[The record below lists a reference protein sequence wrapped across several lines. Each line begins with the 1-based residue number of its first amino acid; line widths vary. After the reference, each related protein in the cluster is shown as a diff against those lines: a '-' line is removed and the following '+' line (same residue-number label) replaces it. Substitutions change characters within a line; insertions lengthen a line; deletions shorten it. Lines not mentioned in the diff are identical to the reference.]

1 MNIGTL
7 VFLIILVILLLA
19 YLVYSCI
26 SIVRSDIEKRKTKKL
41 ESKEGIL
48 LRNMASS

>member
-1 MNIGTL
+1 MNIFIL
-7 VFLIILVILLLA
+7 ILLIILVSLLLA

-26 SIVRSDIEKRKTKKL
+26 SIMRSDIEKRRTKKL

-48 LRNMASS
+48 LKNMENS

>member
-1 MNIGTL
+1 MNIL
-7 VFLIILVILLLA
+7 FFILLIILVILLLA

-26 SIVRSDIEKRKTKKL
+26 SIMRSDIEKRRTKKL

-48 LRNMASS
+48 LKNMENS